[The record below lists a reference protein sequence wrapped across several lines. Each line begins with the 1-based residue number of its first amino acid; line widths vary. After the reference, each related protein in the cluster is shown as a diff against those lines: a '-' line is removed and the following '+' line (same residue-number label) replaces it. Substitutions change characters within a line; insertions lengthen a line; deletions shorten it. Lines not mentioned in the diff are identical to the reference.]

1 MGLFEWLDPV
11 DEENAIK
18 DAQANIANENKLK
31 TFVTPQASD
40 NIAKIYRQSPW
51 MSAPVILALAKGNA
65 SQATID
71 AASSIGMRQYIA
83 DANPAKPKK
92 ESWFQRNVSNKAKT
106 LSRWAFAGLNLT
118 PELAQNLGSQIFS
131 GNDPAGVDGWFAS
144 TSLGQMAGGKDSGSG
159 FFIGGE
165 AAKTQAEKAREFRG
179 TINNH
184 AWTIGRGAADLVFT
198 PGSREYSLL
207 SGFLDG
213 AVNLYADPTMI
224 AGQALKV
231 ARTGEAARG
240 LIGTRGISQKIG
252 EAIAETGIIGSDV
265 IPKVGGEWVETARRL
280 ARGEAGLEAAETIGF
295 FNTKFGQ
302 WVTSNSKAV
311 RYATHNA
318 DRAAE
323 ISRQVADGTI
333 DVTVAAQKRGFLAF
347 KLIEEFGGKIDETT
361 ALRMAEADTV
371 LKQQGILG
379 EAAARLEGN
388 VSSTLL
394 PKQIGEVATTGATYA
409 VRQAARERVPLYRN
423 IRNSRWFATMP
434 KGAVIMNGSGLD
446 RAKSIL
452 NYSNYLRGIKLDK
465 ELPQEYERF
474 MGSVV
479 NAFAVADPAAQKIA
493 VEELFDDAIGLIFE
507 QAGGKNVKAFA
518 DQIVKQARQKMAEAR
533 TFNINEL
540 GSLDDG
546 GLVRAL
552 ADYIPED
559 QLRRLNPEQ
568 LRQAVLSGPGSLVE
582 LQDFVH
588 VLPDFRSMR
597 ALTANPMIRRAVLN
611 KKGNQR
617 SALAITEFVQNE
629 IWKPMALATGGYVM
643 RNMIDAQTRIA
654 MSGLK
659 GFFNHPFQ
667 YIQMAMGDRAI
678 GGITA
683 NELGNPQL
691 WNGKLTELIGSHD
704 ARMADLQEALTFG
717 TYVGM
722 DDPVREL
729 EKQLRNG
736 NFSIADEGD
745 AVAHTTGY
753 VDNLGQIAADPVLR
767 QVATLNAL
775 SPEERGTQILRWFQT
790 PEGQKEAN
798 RVIRYFRNGVKI
810 TDPVSKKYEIIKF
823 TNVPE
828 DEILDIWVRR
838 LSENKINTIVR
849 GDNDLQFVIAH
860 NRVPLFTRVRNADG
874 TLSGERVRA
883 ATVERAEDS
892 LNATERAVGEIVRDG
907 ENENI
912 VVAFRDSTPADVDP
926 FTGVQQQGRIAILQP
941 VEVGD
946 AFQGD
951 LGSDELRG
959 LLDRKREANLLAKQV
974 KVAQRGIPANP
985 DVRKRALD
993 SWRASTDWFFNRLY
1007 GQATQK
1013 LERSVVYR
1021 QYFYKEVEGNL
1032 DLLSRS
1038 EAQTLLDNVTRFA
1051 TNLETTPEL
1060 YVGDKKIW
1068 RAIQDAAASGD
1079 VNATGTVQ
1087 QLEQYASAVALNQT
1101 KELLYNAT
1109 ERNNLEDILRVVVPF
1124 AGAWK
1129 EVMGTYF
1136 DFLVED
1142 PTRIRRAQL
1151 AFTGATNFDP
1161 DNNGEGFFYKDPTTG
1176 EYNFNFPGSGWL
1188 AEHLT
1193 GVNAP
1198 LQAPVKRLSIGL
1210 GIIPGVGP
1218 VGQLAASQIIPDT
1231 PQFDEISKIIMPY
1244 GRKEGFP
1251 IAPTWL
1257 TRAKDAIE
1265 GNTVN
1270 METVF
1275 ANTYVE
1281 TLRAL
1286 TVSGEYD
1293 LANPEEKEKL
1303 YADARNK
1310 ARILAGMRV
1319 LGQFIGP
1326 TSPTAEFK
1334 VTSKQGDI
1342 YGTTLVKEFY
1352 KLQAENYDTAVT
1364 RFLETFGDD
1373 ALLYISSKTEST
1385 VGGLEPT
1392 EAFGDWERGNEQL
1405 FKMYPD
1411 VAGFMAP
1418 GGADFDFQVWNRQV
1432 TTGKRRRLTDREL
1445 VAQAEYKVGA
1455 AKYRELKSQLGES
1468 PSEEQ
1473 RDWLRSWKEELYK
1486 QYPGFLQNSKFDPN
1500 ALPRKIEQ
1508 MRAMVSDPALSDN
1521 DTAQALAK
1529 YLGYRDQAIQQAELA
1544 GYKSLASNAAQP
1556 LRDWLSSIA
1565 VALVKET
1572 PEFARIFERE
1582 LSYEV
1587 DQ

>member
-1 MGLFEWLDPV
+1 MGLFDWIDPV
-11 DEENAIK
+11 DEENTIK
-18 DAQANIANENKLK
+18 DAQANIANEAKLK
-31 TFVTPQASD
+31 TFVTPQVSD
-40 NIAKIYRQSPW
+40 NVAKIYSQSPW
-51 MSAPVILALAKGNA
+51 MSAPVILSLAKGNA

-92 ESWFQRNVSNKAKT
+92 ESWFQRNVTGKAKT

-118 PELAQNLGSQIFS
+118 PELAQNLGSQVFS

-144 TSLGQMAGGKDSGSG
+144 TSLGQMAGGRDSGSG

-231 ARTGEAARG
+231 ARTGEKARG
-240 LIGTRGISQKIG
+240 LIGTRGISERLGKV
-252 EAIAETGIIGSDV
+252 IAETGVIGSDV

-302 WVTSNSKAV
+302 WVTSNAKAV

-323 ISRQVADGTI
+323 ITRQVAEGTI
-333 DVTVAAQKRGFLAF
+333 DSTVASQKRGFLAF
-347 KLIEEFGGKIDETT
+347 KLIEEFGGKIDEAT
-361 ALRMAEADTV
+361 ALRMAEADTI

-379 EAAARLEGN
+379 EAAARLSGD

-394 PKQIGEVATTGATYA
+394 PKQIGEVATTGATYGL
-409 VRQAARERVPLYRN
+409 RQAARERVPLYRTM
-423 IRNSRWFATMP
+423 RNSRWFATMP

-452 NYSNYLRGIKLDK
+452 NYSNYLKGIKLDQK
-465 ELPQEYERF
+465 LPQEYERF

-479 NAFAVADPAAQKIA
+479 NAFAVVDPAAQKIA

-507 QAGGKNVKAFA
+507 QAGGRQARVFA
-518 DQIVKQARQKMAEAR
+518 DQVIKKAKDKMAEAR
-533 TFNINEL
+533 TYNINQL
-540 GSLDDG
+540 GDLDDG
-546 GLVRAL
+546 GLIAAL
-552 ADYIPED
+552 AEYVPEG
-559 QLRRLNPEQ
+559 QLRRFNAQQ
-568 LRQAVLSGPGSLVE
+568 LREAVLSGPGSLKE

-597 ALTANPMIRRAVLN
+597 ALTSSPFMSRAYLN

-691 WNGKLTELIGSHD
+691 WNGKLTELLGSHD
-704 ARMADLQEALTFG
+704 ARMEDLQEALTFG

-722 DDPVREL
+722 DDPVRAL
-729 EKQLRNG
+729 EKELRNG
-736 NFSIADEGD
+736 NYSIADVGD
-745 AVAHTTGY
+745 AIAHTTGY
-753 VDNLGQIAADPVLR
+753 VDNLGGIAADPVLR
-767 QVATLNAL
+767 QVALLNSL

-798 RVIRYFRNGVKI
+798 RVIRYFRNGVKVA
-810 TDPVSKKYEIIKF
+810 DPTNGNYEIIKF

-838 LSENKINTIVR
+838 LSENRINTIVR

-860 NRVPLFTRVRNADG
+860 NRVPLYQRVRNADG
-874 TLSGERVRA
+874 TRATGRSRA
-883 ATVERAEDS
+883 ATIERPES
-892 LNATERAVGEIVRDG
+892 LLNDGERAVGQIVRDG
-907 ENENI
+907 ENESV
-912 VVAFRDSTPADVDP
+912 VVALRDSTPADVDP
-926 FTGVQQQGRIAILQP
+926 FTGVQTQGRIAVLQP
-941 VEVGD
+941 VEVGE
-946 AFQGD
+946 AFEGD
-951 LGSDELRG
+951 LGSEGLRNLIGKKREEG
-959 LLDRKREANLLAKQV
+959 LLANKV
-974 KVAQRGIPANP
+974 KVAQRGLPTNP
-985 DVRKRALD
+985 DTRKRALD
-993 SWRASTDWFFNRLY
+993 SWRAGTDWFFNRLY

-1021 QYFYKEVEGNL
+1021 QYFYKEVADNL
-1032 DLLSRS
+1032 DLLSRT
-1038 EAQTLLDNVTRFA
+1038 EAQQLLDNVTRFA
-1051 TNLETTPEL
+1051 TDLETSPEL
-1060 YVGDKKIW
+1060 YVGDKAIW
-1068 RAIQDAAASGD
+1068 RSIQDAAARG
-1079 VNATGTVQ
+1079 NADAVGTVQ
-1087 QLEQYASAVALNQT
+1087 QLEQYASAVALNST

-1109 ERNNLEDILRVVVPF
+1109 ERSNLEDILRVVVPF

-1129 EVMGTYF
+1129 EVMGTYL
-1136 DFLVED
+1136 DFLIED

-1176 EYNFNFPGSGWL
+1176 EYNFNFPGSGWM

-1193 GVNAP
+1193 GINAP

-1231 PQFDEISKIIMPY
+1231 PQFDEIAKFIMPY

-1265 GNTVN
+1265 GNTIN

-1364 RFLETFGDD
+1364 RFLDIYGDD
-1373 ALLYISSKTEST
+1373 ALLYISSKTESL

-1392 EAFGDWERGNEQL
+1392 EAFGDWERGNEDL
-1405 FKMYPD
+1405 FKKYPD

-1418 GGADFDFQVWNRQV
+1418 GGTDFDFQVWNRQV

-1473 RDWLRSWKEELYK
+1473 RNWLRGWKDELYK
-1486 QYPGFLQNSKFDPN
+1486 EYPGFLQNSKFDPN
-1500 ALPRKIEQ
+1500 ALPRKLKQ
-1508 MRAMVSDPALSDN
+1508 MDLMVADPALSDN
-1521 DTAQALAK
+1521 DAAQALK
-1529 YLGYRDQAIQQAELA
+1529 QYLSYRDQAVQQAEVA
-1544 GYKSLASNAAQP
+1544 GYKSLSSNAAQP

-1565 VALVKET
+1565 VALIKET

>member
-1 MGLFEWLDPV
+1 MGLFGWLDPV
-11 DEENAIK
+11 DEENTIK

-31 TFVTPQASD
+31 TFVTPQTSD
-40 NIAKIYRQSPW
+40 NVAKIYRQSPW
-51 MSAPVILALAKGNA
+51 LSAPVILSLAKGNA
-65 SQATID
+65 SEDAIN

-83 DANPAKPKK
+83 EANPAKPKK
-92 ESWFQRNVSNKAKT
+92 ESWFQRNVSNKAKS
-106 LSRWAFAGLNLT
+106 LSRWAFAGLNLA
-118 PELAQNLGSQIFS
+118 PELTQNLGSQIFS

-144 TSLGQMAGGKDSGSG
+144 TSLGQMAGGRDAGSG

-198 PGSREYSLL
+198 PGSREYALL

-231 ARTGEAARG
+231 ARTGEKARG
-240 LIGTRGISQKIG
+240 LIGTRGISQRIG
-252 EAIAETGIIGSDV
+252 EAVAETGIIGSDV
-265 IPKVGGEWVETARRL
+265 IPKVGGEWVDTARRI

-295 FNTKFGQ
+295 FNTKFGE
-302 WVTSNSKAV
+302 WVTSNAKAV

-323 ISRQVADGTI
+323 IAQQVASGAI
-333 DVTVAAQKRGFLAF
+333 DSTVASQKRGFLAF
-347 KLIEEFGGKIDETT
+347 KLIEEFGGKIDEAT

-379 EAAARLEGN
+379 EAAARLSGD

-394 PKQIGEVATTGATYA
+394 PKQIGDISTTGATYA
-409 VRQAARERVPLYRN
+409 LRQAARERVPLYRN
-423 IRNSRWFATMP
+423 LRNSRWFEQMP
-434 KGAVIMNGSGLD
+434 KNAVIMNGSGLD

-452 NYSNYLRGIKLDK
+452 NYGNYMRGIKLDK
-465 ELPQEYERF
+465 NLPEEYERF

-479 NAFAVADPAAQKIA
+479 NAFAVSDPAAQKVA
-493 VEELFDDAIGLIFE
+493 VEELFDDAVGLLFE
-507 QAGGKNVKAFA
+507 QAGGKKVKEFA
-518 DQIVKQARQKMAEAR
+518 DQVIKQAKDKRTEAR

-540 GSLDDG
+540 GTLDDG
-546 GLVRAL
+546 GLVAAL
-552 ADYIPED
+552 ADYVPAD
-559 QLRRLNPEQ
+559 QLRRFTPEQ
-568 LRQAVLSGPGSLVE
+568 LREAVLSGPGSLVE
-582 LQDFVH
+582 LQDFVQ
-588 VLPDFRSMR
+588 VLPDFRAMR
-597 ALTANPMIRRAVLN
+597 AITSNPMIRRAVLN
-611 KKGNQR
+611 KKGKQR
-617 SALAITEFVQNE
+617 APLAITEFVQNE
-629 IWKPMALATGGYVM
+629 IWKPAALATGGYVM

-683 NELGNPQL
+683 NDLGNPQL

-717 TYVGM
+717 SYVGL
-722 DDPVREL
+722 DDPVRAF

-736 NFSIADEGD
+736 NFSIADVGD
-745 AVAHTTGY
+745 APAHTTGY

-767 QVATLNAL
+767 QVALLNSL
-775 SPEERGTQILRWFQT
+775 SPEERGSQILRWFET
-790 PEGQKEAN
+790 PEGQKEAA
-798 RVIRYFRNGVKI
+798 RVIRYFRNGVKVA
-810 TDPVSKKYEIIKF
+810 DPQTSKYEIIKF

-828 DEILDIWVRR
+828 QEILDIWVRR

-849 GDNDLQFVIAH
+849 GDNDLQFVIAN
-860 NRVPLFTRVRNADG
+860 NRVPLYQSVRNADG
-874 TLSGERVRA
+874 TMARGRVRA
-883 ATVERAEDS
+883 ATIERPEQLLDE
-892 LNATERAVGEIVRDG
+892 TQRAVGQIVRDG
-907 ENENI
+907 ETESV
-912 VVAFRDSTPADVDP
+912 VVALRDSTPADIDP
-926 FTGVQQQGRIAILQP
+926 FTGVQETGRIAILQP

-946 AFQGD
+946 AFEGD
-951 LGSDELRG
+951 LGSDALRNLIG
-959 LLDRKREANLLAKQV
+959 KKREEGLLAKQV
-974 KVAQRGIPANP
+974 KVAQRGLPANP

-1021 QYFYKEVEGNL
+1021 QYFYKEVADNL
-1032 DLLSRS
+1032 DLLSRT
-1038 EAQTLLDNVTRFA
+1038 EAQRLVDNVTRFA
-1051 TNLETTPEL
+1051 TDLETSPEL
-1060 YVGDKKIW
+1060 YVGDKAIW
-1068 RAIQDAAASGD
+1068 RSIQDAATSG
-1079 VNATGTVQ
+1079 NADAVGTVQ
-1087 QLEQYASAVALNQT
+1087 QLEQYASAVALNST

-1129 EVMGTYF
+1129 EVMGTYL
-1136 DFLVED
+1136 DFLIED

-1151 AFTGATNFDP
+1151 AFTGATKFDP
-1161 DNNGEGFFYKDPTTG
+1161 DNDGEGFFYKDPTTG

-1218 VGQLAASQIIPDT
+1218 VGQLAASEIIPDT

-1257 TRAKDAIE
+1257 TRAKQAIE

-1275 ANTYVE
+1275 ANTYIE

-1293 LANPEEKEKL
+1293 LTNPEEKEKL
-1303 YADARNK
+1303 YSDARNK

-1326 TSPTAEFK
+1326 TSPSAEFR
-1334 VTSKQGDI
+1334 VNSKQGDI
-1342 YGTTLVKEFY
+1342 YGTTLVQEFY
-1352 KLQAENYDTAVT
+1352 KLQAENYDTAVS
-1364 RFLETFGDD
+1364 RFLDTYGND
-1373 ALLYISSKTEST
+1373 ALLYVSSKTEAM

-1392 EAFGDWERGNEQL
+1392 EAFGDWERGNEDL
-1405 FKMYPD
+1405 FKKYPD

-1418 GGADFDFQVWNRQV
+1418 GGTDFDFQVWNRQV

-1455 AKYRELKSQLGES
+1455 SKYRALKSQLGES
-1468 PSEEQ
+1468 PSQEQ
-1473 RDWLRSWKEELYK
+1473 RTWLRNWKEELYK

-1508 MRAMVSDPALSDN
+1508 MKLMVADPALGDN
-1521 DTAQALAK
+1521 DAAQGLAK

-1544 GYKSLASNAAQP
+1544 GYKSLASDAAQP

-1565 VALVKET
+1565 VAIVKET